1 MMVLCLAHRSS
12 GGTEGTVCLQ
22 QHECNDTKMMPSNN
36 NTKSYPFPQPLT
48 AEEMLFV

>member
-1 MMVLCLAHRSS
+1 
-12 GGTEGTVCLQ
+12 
-22 QHECNDTKMMPSNN
+22 MMPSNN